1 MKSPNLQILFF
12 LCFASISQAQIA
24 ETPVGKMVS
33 INEDKAYLSFDKPF
47 YTTGETMYFKAF
59 LANATTHVPDSA
71 QTVLYVDVIEIVTKR
86 TILQQKLKMQN
97 GQASSSFLTEG
108 VAGAVFV
115 HAYTRWMSNL
125 AADYHFNKSI
135 QIFAPKDANALTI
148 TPKTDD
154 KTPKKKIGARP
165 DVAENTNDAVRNA
178 GQQKDDNASSK
189 SNLKKVKSLQF
200 FPESGNILA
209 KFANRVAF
217 KATNELGKGI
227 AIRGIIKNEKGD
239 SVQEFSDTFLGMGR
253 FNLVVEKAEKFTAEV
268 RNYDGTTTAFS
279 LPDVLLKGAVMVI
292 EQKQDTADVSI
303 VFYVNYDSLS
313 MPNGFNLLVHQRGK
327 ICFYN
332 PIIVKNKANLRMFR
346 LKVPRTAFNE
356 EGIATFSLFDEKNN
370 PLAERLLFIRNAK
383 RELNINLTT
392 EKSVFDKR
400 ERVTVKID
408 ATNNDGQPVAAN
420 LSFAVTNNDKIG
432 TPQYAEDF
440 RAYMLLRSDLRG
452 HIEQPNYYFED
463 TTAKARL
470 ALDNLLMTQG
480 WRRFDWKEKPDSLYF
495 KHERGLGVEA
505 VLYKRKKPAAN
516 AITVL
521 LLKRDEDKTQSVF
534 TQTDENGRFVVQ
546 NLDFI
551 DSALLFVNV
560 ANSTKTYTVEQVT
573 PKSTPSVSDP
583 KTYFADQPAVN
594 LNAYLEASQAV
605 LLDKKLRTEREIML
619 QEVEIKA
626 RKIDPLIKDPRS
638 SFMTA
643 DRSFVI
649 DSNETGMLLSFLESR
664 GIRSRTTEDGDIL
677 LLKGRGDLGGTSFG
691 VVIDGLGQFD
701 GRMLP
706 NMFMQDIQ
714 RIEIIYNGNG
724 GFMGVNTVMNTST
737 DGVTNSSTD
746 GVVNIMTK
754 ASDPNYWKTHQNN
767 YNNDIPTLLL
777 KGYAKQRQFYTPD
790 YAEKKDEHA
799 LADHRTTLYWS
810 PAVQTDKNGKATV
823 SFFTSDDTQN
833 AKILVEGIDGTGKI
847 GVGKGSFK
855 VN

>member
-1 MKSPNLQILFF
+1 MKSPNLLILFF
-12 LCFASISQAQIA
+12 LCIATVCQAQIA

-33 INEDKAYLSFDKPF
+33 INEDKVYLSFDKPF

-71 QTVLYVDVIEIVTKR
+71 QTVLYVDVIEIATNR

-115 HAYTRWMSNL
+115 HAYTRWMGNL

-135 QIFAPKDANALTI
+135 HIFAPKDANAFTI
-148 TPKTDD
+148 TPKTEDE
-154 KTPKKKIGARP
+154 TPKKKIGAKP
-165 DVAENTNDAVRNA
+165 EVAENTNDAVHNA
-178 GQQKDDNASSK
+178 AQPKDDKASPK

-227 AIRGIIKNEKGD
+227 AVRGIVKNEKGD
-239 SVQEFSDTFLGMGR
+239 SVQQFSDTFLGMGR

-268 RNYDGTTTAFS
+268 QNDDGTTTAFP
-279 LPDVLLKGAVMVI
+279 LPDVQPKGAVMVI

-303 VFYVNYDSLS
+303 VFYVNYDSLN

-346 LKVPRTAFNE
+346 FKVPRTAFIE
-356 EGIATFSLFDEKNN
+356 EGIATFSLFDENNN
-370 PLAERLLFIRNAK
+370 PLAERLLFVRNTK
-383 RELNINLTT
+383 RQLNINLTT
-392 EKSVFDKR
+392 EKTVFDKR

-408 ATNNDGQPVAAN
+408 AKNNDGQPVAAN
-420 LSFAVTNNDKIG
+420 LSFAVTNNDKIE
-432 TPQYAEDF
+432 TPQYSEDF

-463 TTAKARL
+463 TTAKSRL

-495 KHERGLGVEA
+495 KHERGLNVEA
-505 VLYKRKKPAAN
+505 VLSKRKKPVAN
-516 AITVL
+516 AITL
-521 LLKRDEDKTQSVF
+521 LLLRRDEDKTQSVF
-534 TQTDENGRFVVQ
+534 AQTDENGHFFAQHLEFV
-546 NLDFI
+546 DT
-551 DSALLFVNV
+551 ALLYVNV
-560 ANSTKTYTVEQVT
+560 ANSTKTYTVEQIT
-573 PKSTPSVSDP
+573 PRNTPSVFDP
-583 KTYFADQPAVN
+583 KIYLADQPTVN
-594 LNAYLEASQAV
+594 INAYLEASQAV
-605 LLDKKLRTEREIML
+605 LMDQKLRTERAIVL

-626 RKIDPLIKDPRS
+626 RKIDPLTKDSRA

-643 DRSFVI
+643 DRSFAI
-649 DSNETGMLLSFLESR
+649 DSNETGMLLSFLQSR
-664 GIRSRTTEDGDIL
+664 GIRSQTTDDGDIL
-677 LLKGRGDLGGTSFG
+677 LVRGRGDLSGTSYG
-691 VVIDGLGQFD
+691 IVIDGLGQFD
-701 GRMLP
+701 GRMLQ

-724 GFMGVNTVMNTST
+724 GFMGVNTGINGST
-737 DGVTNSSTD
+737 DGI
-746 GVVNIMTK
+746 VNIMTK
-754 ASDPNYWKTHQNN
+754 AGDPNYWKTHQND

-790 YAEKKDEHA
+790 YAEKKAEHA

-810 PAVQTDKNGKATV
+810 PTVQTDKNGKATV

-833 AKILVEGIDGTGKI
+833 ARILVEGIDGTGKI
-847 GVGKGSFK
+847 GVGKGRFK

>member
-1 MKSPNLQILFF
+1 MKNPNLQILFF
-12 LCFASISQAQIA
+12 LCIATICHAQIA

-33 INEDKAYLSFDKPF
+33 INEDKVYLSFDKPF

-59 LANATTHVPDSA
+59 LANSTTHVPDSA
-71 QTVLYVDVIEIVTKR
+71 QTVLYVDVIEIATKR
-86 TILQQKLKMQN
+86 TIVQQKLKMQN

-108 VAGAVFV
+108 VAGTVFV

-135 QIFAPKDANALTI
+135 QIFAPKDANALMI
-148 TPKTDD
+148 APKMND
-154 KTPKKKIGARP
+154 KTPKKKIGAKP
-165 DVAENTNDAVRNA
+165 DVAENNNDALHNA
-178 GQQKDDNASSK
+178 GQQKDDNNAASK
-189 SNLKKVKSLQF
+189 ANLKKVKSLQF
-200 FPESGNILA
+200 FPESGNILV

-227 AIRGIIKNEKGD
+227 AVHGIIKNEKGD

-253 FNLVVEKAEKFTAEV
+253 FNLVVEKVEKFTAEV
-268 RNYDGTTTAFS
+268 QNDDGTTTAFP
-279 LPDVLLKGAVMVI
+279 LPDVQLKGAVMVI
-292 EQKQDTADVSI
+292 EQKQDTADVSLI
-303 VFYVNYDSLS
+303 FYVNYDSLS

-332 PIIVKNKANLRMFR
+332 PIIVKNKANLRIFR
-346 LKVPRTAFNE
+346 LKVPRTAFIE
-356 EGIATFSLFDEKNN
+356 EGIATFTLFDDKNN
-370 PLAERLLFIRNAK
+370 PLAERLLFIRNPK

-408 ATNNDGQPVAAN
+408 AKNNDGQPVAAA
-420 LSFAVTNNDKIG
+420 LSFTVTNNDKIG

-463 TTAKARL
+463 TTGKSRL

-480 WRRFDWKEKPDSLYF
+480 WRRFDWREKPDSLYF

-534 TQTDENGRFVVQ
+534 TQTDENGRFIVRH
-546 NLDFI
+546 LDFI

-560 ANSTKTYTVEQVT
+560 ANSTKTYTVEQI
-573 PKSTPSVSDP
+573 PPRSTPSVSDP
-583 KTYFADQPAVN
+583 KIYFADMPVEN
-594 LNAYLEASQAV
+594 LDAYLAGSQAV
-605 LLDKKLRTEREIML
+605 LMDQKLRVQREIML

-626 RKIDPLIKDPRS
+626 RKVTPLAQDPRLGAMMS
-638 SFMTA
+638 
-643 DRSFVI
+643 DRSYVI
-649 DSNETGMLLSFLESR
+649 DSNDHGSVLLFLESR
-664 GIRSRTTEDGDIL
+664 GIRTQTADDGDIL
-677 LLKGRGDLGGTSFG
+677 LMHGRGDISGGNYG
-691 VVIDGLGQFD
+691 LIVDGSPQFD
-701 GRMLP
+701 GRQLQ
-706 NMFMQDIQ
+706 NMSLNEIQ
-714 RIEIIYNGNG
+714 RIDISNFGNG
-724 GFMGVNTVMNTST
+724 GFMTI
-737 DGVTNSSTD
+737 TNSDGSLTD
-746 GVVNIMTK
+746 GVVNILTK
-754 ASDPNYWKTHQNN
+754 AGDPNYWKTHQNN

-799 LADHRTTLYWS
+799 LTDHRTTLYWS
-810 PAVQTDKNGKATV
+810 PTVQTDKNGKATV

-847 GVGKGSFK
+847 GVGKGGFK